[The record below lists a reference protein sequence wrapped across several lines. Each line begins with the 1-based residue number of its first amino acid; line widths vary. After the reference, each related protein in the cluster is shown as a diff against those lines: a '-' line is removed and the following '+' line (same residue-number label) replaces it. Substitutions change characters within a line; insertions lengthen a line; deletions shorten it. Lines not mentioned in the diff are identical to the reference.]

1 MFPSCGHKIFF
12 KVNVLNGLWV
22 FTDSKNLI
30 SFRQESSEKMFR
42 FRSTLWATEPNR
54 VVKFKKK
61 NFFFFLIKITI
72 SIWGKVIFVQNRL
85 EQAILGPL
93 RAPKLSKMA
102 ILGSFSQFDA
112 HLAIFLAGTR
122 WNSPLKVKIEAM
134 SMSMPSK
141 KTL

>member
-1 MFPSCGHKIFF
+1 MNSFRAKCLLYVHYGLQSQIGLLNSKKKIF
-12 KVNVLNGLWV
+12 L
-22 FTDSKNLI
+22 
-30 SFRQESSEKMFR
+30 
-42 FRSTLWATEPNR
+42 
-54 VVKFKKK
+54 
-61 NFFFFLIKITI
+61 FFLIKITI